1 MGERGY
7 VTHAS
12 SWLESQRGED
22 LRWGYPSFKINDP
35 GPKLK
40 GGDKKN
46 RDRSPL
52 SFLKLFWDTA
62 IVRTTLEVINTFK
75 NRRIAKRPAEDWTA
89 DNLWAFMG
97 LILYFGVVKYPQR
110 GMSWQG
116 DRMLSDEFVQ
126 SAMYLRKFNPML
138 SCFRH
143 ADATRAPERE
153 RKEKSR
159 EDGFWTV
166 QNFLTLLSDNCSMKC
181 T

>member
-12 SWLESQRGED
+12 SWLESQRRED

-46 RDRSPL
+46 RDLSPL
-52 SFLKLFWDTA
+52 SFLKLFWDTTM
-62 IVRTTLEVINTFK
+62 VGTLLEVMNAFK
-75 NRRIAKRPAEDWTA
+75 NRRNPKRCSVDWTA
-89 DNLWAFMG
+89 DDFWTFLG
-97 LILYFGVVKYPQR
+97 LTLYFGVVKYPQR

-126 SAMYLRKFNPML
+126 SAMYLRKLNSIL

-143 ADATRAPERE
+143 ADATRVPERE

-166 QNFLTLLSDNCSMKC
+166 QNFLTLLSDNYLK
-181 T
+181 

>member
-1 MGERGY
+1 MGFYG
-7 VTHAS
+7 S
-12 SWLESQRGED
+12 DSL
-22 LRWGYPSFKINDP
+22 LR
-35 GPKLK
+35 
-40 GGDKKN
+40 
-46 RDRSPL
+46 
-52 SFLKLFWDTA
+52 
-62 IVRTTLEVINTFK
+62 
-75 NRRIAKRPAEDWTA
+75 
-89 DNLWAFMG
+89 
-97 LILYFGVVKYPQR
+97 R

-166 QNFLTLLSDNCSMKC
+166 QNFLTLLSDNYLK
-181 T
+181 

>member
-12 SWLESQRGED
+12 SWLESRRRED
-22 LRWGYPSFKINDP
+22 LRRGYPRFKINDP

-75 NRRIAKRPAEDWTA
+75 NRTIAKRPAEDWTA

-166 QNFLTLLSDNCSMKC
+166 QNFLTLLSDNYLK
-181 T
+181 

>member
-1 MGERGY
+1 M
-7 VTHAS
+7 
-12 SWLESQRGED
+12 
-22 LRWGYPSFKINDP
+22 
-35 GPKLK
+35 KL
-40 GGDKKN
+40 
-46 RDRSPL
+46 L
-52 SFLKLFWDTA
+52 WDTA

-75 NRRIAKRPAEDWTA
+75 NRRSTKRPAEDWTA

-166 QNFLTLLSDNCSMKC
+166 QNFLTLLSDNYLK
-181 T
+181 

>member
-7 VTHAS
+7 VTHSS
-12 SWLESQRGED
+12 SWCESRRRED
-22 LRWGYPSFKINDP
+22 LRRGYPRFKINDP

-52 SFLKLFWDTA
+52 SFLKLLWDTA
-62 IVRTTLEVINTFK
+62 IVRTTLEVINAFK
-75 NRRIAKRPAEDWTA
+75 NRRSTKRPAEDWTA
-89 DNLWAFMG
+89 DDLWAFMG
-97 LILYFGVVKYPQR
+97 LILCFGVVKYPQR

-166 QNFLTLLSDNCSMKC
+166 QNFLTLLSDNYLK
-181 T
+181 

>member
-1 MGERGY
+1 MK
-7 VTHAS
+7 
-12 SWLESQRGED
+12 
-22 LRWGYPSFKINDP
+22 P
-35 GPKLK
+35 
-40 GGDKKN
+40 
-46 RDRSPL
+46 
-52 SFLKLFWDTA
+52 FWDTA
-62 IVRTTLEVINTFK
+62 IVRATLEVINALK
-75 NRRIAKRPAEDWTA
+75 NRRITKRPAEDWTA
-89 DNLWAFMG
+89 DDLWAFMG

-126 SAMYLRKFNPML
+126 SAMYPMYLRKFNPML

-166 QNFLTLLSDNCSMKC
+166 QNFLTLLSDNYLK
-181 T
+181 